1 MLNKWREQ
9 SNQRGETKKSEF
21 IKHLSPIAWTHINF
35 QGKYEF
41 LSTDET
47 IDIDTLLNKI
57 LVNEADFKS
66 KNGAN
71 FN

>member
-1 MLNKWREQ
+1 MTENIQIDNL
-9 SNQRGETKKSEF
+9 SPCVKKVLKGN
-21 IKHLSPIAWTHINF
+21 KHLSPIAWTHINF

-57 LVNEADFKS
+57 LVSEAGFKS

-71 FN
+71 FH